1 MSFSLLAPLAL
12 SLSKGLAVS
21 LMVRPAHQDRMP
33 ALGDYIL
40 RLPWNWADAIV
51 RVILIVLLMTLLVLG
66 LTYIERKV
74 IAKIQ
79 LRLGPTRSGPAGL
92 LQPVADALKLLTKE
106 DLRPALADSWVFQLA
121 PFAIFVPTFIAFVAL
136 PYAPGWGVRSLP
148 LGLFYILAVTSVSI
162 VGWVMAGWGSD
173 NKYALLGAARAAA
186 QMISYEIPLV
196 LSVVGVAMISRSLDI
211 GKIVSDQGRVP
222 YIVWQPLGFFI
233 FITSMLAELNRTPF
247 DIPVAESE
255 VVGGPFIEYS
265 GIRWSMFQL
274 TEYSSAFIYAVL
286 GSALFLGGW
295 NWPLGNAAGHW
306 LQLIWTAAKASL
318 MILAVFWIRA
328 TFPRLRIDQLMSFA
342 WKLLIPLTF
351 AQVFFNG
358 LVLVYGWPQIFLLV
372 FSGIA
377 LIFTAYAIQRTVRT
391 SMRRPREE
399 RMEFVRQWADARSAT
414 GRVPSP
420 LVQQLLREERER
432 GGQTAGTSPEPAQT
446 S

>member
-1 MSFSLLAPLAL
+1 MMGIF
-12 SLSKGLAVS
+12 G
-21 LMVRPAHQDRMP
+21 
-33 ALGDYIL
+33 I
-40 RLPWNWADAIV
+40 PWNWLDAIIRIV
-51 RVILIVLLMTLLVLG
+51 LSVLLMTLLVLG

-74 IAKIQ
+74 IARIQ

-106 DLRPALADSWVFQLA
+106 DLRPATADSWVFQLA
-121 PFAIFVPTFIAFVAL
+121 PFAIFVPTFLAFVAL

-173 NKYALLGAARAAA
+173 NKYALLGAVRAAA

-211 GKIVSDQGRVP
+211 QTIVTNQGRVP
-222 YIVWQPLGFFI
+222 YIVLQPLGFFI
-233 FITSMLAELNRTPF
+233 FVTAMLAELNRTPF

-274 TEYSSAFIYAVL
+274 SEYSSAFIYAVL
-286 GSALFLGGW
+286 GSAIFLGGW
-295 NWPLGNAAGHW
+295 NWPLGNSAGLW
-306 LQLIWTAAKASL
+306 LQLILTAVKTSL
-318 MILAVFWIRA
+318 MILAVFWFRA

-358 LVLVYGWPQIFLLV
+358 LVLVYGWPPVLLFVFSAAALV
-372 FSGIA
+372 FTG
-377 LIFTAYAIQRTVRT
+377 YAIQMAVRN
-391 SMRRPREE
+391 SRRRPREE
-399 RMEFVRQWADARSAT
+399 RMAAVRRWAESRAAAGQQPSALVRQLRQSQAEAPSLTLDAPA
-414 GRVPSP
+414 PP
-420 LVQQLLREERER
+420 
-432 GGQTAGTSPEPAQT
+432 GT
-446 S
+446 

>member
-1 MSFSLLAPLAL
+1 MSPTLL
-12 SLSKGLAVS
+12 
-21 LMVRPAHQDRMP
+21 
-33 ALGDYIL
+33 YIFGI
-40 RLPWNWADAIV
+40 PWNWVDAII
-51 RVILIVLLMTLLVLG
+51 RVLFIVILMTLLVLG
-66 LTYIERKV
+66 LTYVERKV
-74 IAKIQ
+74 IARIQ

-136 PYAPGWGVRSLP
+136 PFAPGWGVRSLP
-148 LGLFYILAVTSVSI
+148 LGLFYILAMTSVSI

-186 QMISYEIPLV
+186 QMVSYEIPLV
-196 LSVVGVAMISRSLDI
+196 LSVVGVAMISRTLDI
-211 GKIVSDQGRVP
+211 TKIVNDQGTIP

-233 FITSMLAELNRTPF
+233 FVTSMLAELNRTPF

-295 NWPLGNAAGHW
+295 NWPLGNAAGLW
-306 LQLIWTAAKASL
+306 LQLIWTIVKASL
-318 MILAVFWIRA
+318 MILTVFWIRA

-358 LVLVYGWPQIFLLV
+358 LVLVYGWPRIFLLV

-377 LIFTAYAIQRTVRT
+377 LALTAYAIQMTVR
-391 SMRRPREE
+391 SSVRRPREE
-399 RMEFVRQWADARSAT
+399 RMEFVRRWADARAQA

-420 LVQQLLREERER
+420 LVQQLIRDEQERSREV
-432 GGQTAGTSPEPAQT
+432 AAAEPAG
-446 S
+446 SG

>member
-1 MSFSLLAPLAL
+1 MNS
-12 SLSKGLAVS
+12 
-21 LMVRPAHQDRMP
+21 
-33 ALGDYIL
+33 YIFG
-40 RLPWNWADAIV
+40 LPWNWLDAIV
-51 RVILIVLLMTLLVLG
+51 RVILIVILMTLLVLG

-74 IAKIQ
+74 IARVQ
-79 LRLGPTRSGPAGL
+79 MRLGPTRSGPAGL

-121 PFAIFVPTFIAFVAL
+121 PYAIFVPTFLAFVAL

-173 NKYALLGAARAAA
+173 NKYALLGAVRAAA

-211 GKIVSDQGRVP
+211 TKIVTDQGRIP

-233 FITSMLAELNRTPF
+233 FLTAMLAELNRTPF

-274 TEYSSAFIYAVL
+274 TEYSSAFIYSVL

-295 NWPLGNAAGHW
+295 NWPLGNAAGLW
-306 LQLIWTAAKASL
+306 LQLLLTILKASL
-318 MILAVFWIRA
+318 LILGVFWIRA

-351 AQVFFNG
+351 VQIFFNG
-358 LVLVYGWPQIFLLV
+358 LVLIYGWPKVLLLV
-372 FSGIA
+372 FSLAA
-377 LIFTAYAIQRTVRT
+377 LVLTAYAVQTTVR
-391 SMRRPREE
+391 SSRRRPREE
-399 RMEFVRQWADARSAT
+399 RMEAVRRWAEARAAT
-414 GRVPSP
+414 GQRPSA
-420 LVQQLLREERER
+420 LVEQLRRLETERAREAAEAS
-432 GGQTAGTSPEPAQT
+432 GAANVT
-446 S
+446 

>member
-1 MSFSLLAPLAL
+1 MSLP
-12 SLSKGLAVS
+12 V
-21 LMVRPAHQDRMP
+21 VQT
-33 ALGDYIL
+33 YIFAI
-40 RLPWNWADAIV
+40 PWNWVDAIV
-51 RVILIVLLMTLLVLG
+51 RVIFTVILMTLLVLG

-74 IAKIQ
+74 IARIQ
-79 LRLGPTRSGPAGL
+79 LRLGPTRTGPAGL

-121 PFAIFVPTFIAFVAL
+121 PYAIFVPTFLAFVAL

-148 LGLFYILAVTSVSI
+148 LGLFYILAMTSVSI

-211 GKIVSDQGRVP
+211 GKIVTDQGRIP

-233 FITSMLAELNRTPF
+233 FVTSMLAELNRTPF

-255 VVGGPFIEYS
+255 VAGGPFIEYS

-295 NWPLGNAAGHW
+295 NWPLGNSAGLW
-306 LQLIWTAAKASL
+306 LQLLLTIVKASL
-318 MILAVFWIRA
+318 LIVAVFWIRA

-358 LVLVYGWPQIFLLV
+358 LVLIYGWPDVLLLV
-372 FSGIA
+372 FSGAA
-377 LIFTAYAIQRTVRT
+377 LIFTALAIQAAVRN
-391 SMRRPREE
+391 SRRRPREE
-399 RMEFVRQWADARSAT
+399 RMEAVERWAEARAAT
-414 GRVPSP
+414 GQRPSA
-420 LVQQLLREERER
+420 LVQQLKRMEAERAREAAEAVPR
-432 GGQTAGTSPEPAQT
+432 AGSLN
-446 S
+446 

>member
-1 MSFSLLAPLAL
+1 VSAYTPILLQ
-12 SLSKGLAVS
+12 S
-21 LMVRPAHQDRMP
+21 
-33 ALGDYIL
+33 YIFG
-40 RLPWNWADAIV
+40 LPWNWLDAII
-51 RVILIVLLMTLLVLG
+51 RVLFIVILMTLLVLG
-66 LTYIERKV
+66 LTYLERKV

-121 PFAIFVPTFIAFVAL
+121 PYAIFVPTFMAFVAL
-136 PYAPGWGVRSLP
+136 PYAPGWGIRSLP
-148 LGLFYILAVTSVSI
+148 LGLFYILAMTSVSI

-211 GKIVSDQGRVP
+211 GKIVSDQGRIP
-222 YIVWQPLGFFI
+222 YVVLQPLGFFI
-233 FITSMLAELNRTPF
+233 FLTSMLAELNRTPF

-286 GSALFLGGW
+286 GANLFLGGW
-295 NWPLGNAAGHW
+295 NWPLGNSAGLW
-306 LQLIWTAAKASL
+306 LQLIWTLAKASL
-318 MILAVFWIRA
+318 LILAVFWIRA

-358 LVLVYGWPQIFLLV
+358 LVLVYGWSPVFLLV
-372 FSGIA
+372 FSGLGLLVA
-377 LIFTAYAIQRTVRT
+377 AYGIQMTVR
-391 SMRRPREE
+391 SSARRPREE
-399 RMEFVRQWADARSAT
+399 RMDSVRRWAEARENA
-414 GRVPSP
+414 GQALSP
-420 LVQQLLREERER
+420 LVQQLQHEERER
-432 GGQTAGTSPEPAQT
+432 TESATAPSLPAG
-446 S
+446 